1 MLAESNEPF
10 EVIVLKFL
18 SITDDRRNG
27 LKRFLD
33 LKLNSMNTREVFF
46 DSFWIN
52 LLDIYLH
59 VSNIITVLFLENN
72 DYEYERNLY

>member
-72 DYEYERNLY
+72 EYEYERNLY